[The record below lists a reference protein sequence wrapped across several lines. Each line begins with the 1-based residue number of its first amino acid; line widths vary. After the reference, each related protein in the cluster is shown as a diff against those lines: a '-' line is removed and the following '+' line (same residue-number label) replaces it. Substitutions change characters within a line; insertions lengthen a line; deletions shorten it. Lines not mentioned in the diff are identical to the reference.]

1 MNFRL
6 QEFISLYY
14 RIFLVYICYTICRIL
29 FVYFNNDIVQL
40 ESFSDLFSLCY
51 YGIRFDNVAIVYS
64 NLIFILMSII
74 PWRGTTSGIYQ
85 KILYW
90 IFLIFNSFFLSFN
103 FIDFAYYRFN
113 NNRLM
118 SNFLEVIEFETN
130 KATLFF
136 HFVEVA
142 VSSLNIIMSD

>member
-1 MNFRL
+1 M
-6 QEFISLYY
+6 LYY
-14 RIFLVYICYTICRIL
+14 LQNS

-40 ESFSDLFSLCY
+40 ESFSELFSLCY
-51 YGIRFDNVAIVYS
+51 HGIRFDNVAIVYS
-64 NLIFILMSII
+64 NLLFILMSII
-74 PWRGTTSGIYQ
+74 PWRITTSGLS
-85 KILYW
+85 KNPLLD
-90 IFLIFNSFFLSFN
+90 FLIFNSFFLSFN

-136 HFVEVA
+136 HFVEVYYY
-142 VSSLNIIMSD
+142 LFTIFLQLYFF

>member
-1 MNFRL
+1 M
-6 QEFISLYY
+6 
-14 RIFLVYICYTICRIL
+14 CYH
-29 FVYFNNDIVQL
+29 
-40 ESFSDLFSLCY
+40 
-51 YGIRFDNVAIVYS
+51 GIRFDNVAIVYS
-64 NLIFILMSII
+64 NLLFILMSII
-74 PWRGTTSGIYQ
+74 PWRITTSGVYQ

-136 HFVEVA
+136 HFVEVYYYLFILFFA
-142 VSSLNIIMSD
+142 VIFLLGWVKAFPWRESVGPCRLQPISVSRGSKSVAREWMPPECWPP